1 MVWSLPLG
9 SVGKIGAYI
18 ALESWLFGF
27 RPCSGQGQFTIN
39 GLISNSA
46 EILDGKLLTGIFAP
60 SQIVFTTWRS
70 WSTCLQ
76 GPCEWIDHDLQV
88 LCVELEQILWL
99 KLESSLFIFSP
110 VRDQA
115 IYCMPSSLILKCH
128 DSWVIIPII
137 WVQNWQ
143 MHFKQQAKQFI
154 WRVKMKQWLQ
164 VGATKLRKWRKLIN
178 LSVYASLCR

>member
-18 ALESWLFGF
+18 ALESWLFRF

-60 SQIVFTTWRS
+60 IQIVFTTWRS

-128 DSWVIIPII
+128 DSWVIILSG
-137 WVQNWQ
+137 
-143 MHFKQQAKQFI
+143 FI
-154 WRVKMKQWLQ
+154 TDKCILN
-164 VGATKLRKWRKLIN
+164 KLNN
-178 LSVYASLCR
+178 LSEGSKWKNDCKLVRQNCVNGEN